1 MVVDVGVMVS
11 VEVWVEE
18 DTDVELAVE
27 VDTVEEEIDVE
38 LAVEVVA
45 EEDVFDVELS
55 VPVVAVVVERVV
67 VVRVVM
73 VVVFVVLDVEDA
85 VTEVVEVPVVVLTE
99 VLDAEVLVEVLVIEV
114 PVVDV
119 RVVYVV
125 VFIVVV
131 HSRMGSAG
139 KRYAAIGG
147 HSLSSSSDIR
157 LSSTPWGNEYMA
169 TAVLARPCTTGAIMM
184 WVPRMSMPVSST
196 V

>member
-1 MVVDVGVMVS
+1 LVVDVGVMVS

-18 DTDVELAVE
+18 DTDVELAVDVVTVE
-27 VDTVEEEIDVE
+27 VDTVEEDIDVE

-45 EEDVFDVELS
+45 VEEVFDVELS
-55 VPVVAVVVERVV
+55 VPVVAVVV
-67 VVRVVM
+67 VREVM
-73 VVVFVVLDVEDA
+73 VVVFDVLDVEDA

-131 HSRMGSAG
+131 HSWMGSAG

-157 LSSTPWGNEYMA
+157 LSSTPWGKEYMA

-184 WVPRMSMPVSST
+184 WVPLMSMPVSST